1 MKRLPFW
8 PVAWTLAVFFAVS
21 FTLDVLAGLLF
32 PNWWVRQNFY
42 EMLLPGYTFIGW
54 GAYYLGLVE
63 IFIGGILTA
72 VIFVP
77 IWNFFAAREE
87 TKTTP
92 KMTEAIEHQ

>member
-8 PVAWTLAVFFAVS
+8 PVAWTLAVFFAVV
-21 FTLDVLAGLLF
+21 FTLDILAGLLF
-32 PNWWVRQNFY
+32 PNWYVMQNLY
-42 EMLLPGYTFIGW
+42 ELLLPGYTFITW
-54 GAYYLGLVE
+54 GTYFLGLVE

-87 TKTTP
+87 ARSSP
-92 KMTEAIEHQ
+92 KMTEAMEHQ